1 MSPETQKPVSIFDNL
16 VPSSQ
21 SLRGLLGLYDD
32 ATYQPPT
39 MQYWAVSP
47 DSLTTILTWAQV
59 AWATHKK
66 ALTLLKN
73 AAWPG
78 ASSDTSHPLHGL
90 FLLLDGR
97 KDAPQPNNQV
107 HKRLLFS
114 CRQKINNSL
123 HHHLHTH
130 SGLHTWLFNKKKKYT
145 AIYCIFWY
153 SIYVYTLLV
162 IFHVNTYCL

>member
-1 MSPETQKPVSIFDNL
+1 MSPETQKPVSIFDIL

-21 SLRGLLGLYDD
+21 SLRGLLGVYDD

-107 HKRLLFS
+107 HKQLLFF
-114 CRQKINNSL
+114 CCQKINIPSIII
-123 HHHLHTH
+123 
-130 SGLHTWLFNKKKKYT
+130 YT
-145 AIYCIFWY
+145 PTQDCTLGCLIKRKNTLQYI
-153 SIYVYTLLV
+153 VYFDTAFMSTL
-162 IFHVNTYCL
+162 Y